1 MTVRQNR
8 RENSNMTGAPP
19 SLDVRRMGDLVSKVG
34 SAAFGPEYFRLFNE
48 MLSIEHCT
56 VFAFRD
62 GARPA
67 ALVTECTSADNGCA
81 RRLADEYVTGAFVHD
96 PNIRREVGQS
106 SPVIYTLKAR
116 DVRDPDY
123 RSRFYDE
130 PALSHELVLLAN
142 LEGTLFY
149 SSFYRSG
156 VDRAFR
162 RDDLDAVQSLSY
174 FAMRALKR
182 HVELEAVTPDRDTGP
197 APDWE
202 ARFDSRQN
210 AFHHLRA
217 ILLAEPKKLSPREA
231 DVCASIVLGYSTPAI
246 GLNLGISPHTVAT
259 HRKRAYSKLGISSQ
273 NELFW
278 KYFRKKSVHDDIAA
292 APQHHRFAPPR
303 RAG

>member
-1 MTVRQNR
+1 MTVRQIC
-8 RENSNMTGAPP
+8 RENSNMMGAPP

-34 SAAFGPEYFRLFNE
+34 SPTFGPEYFRLFDE

-56 VFAFRD
+56 VFAFRN
-62 GARPA
+62 GVRPA
-67 ALVTECTSADNGCA
+67 ALVTECTSADDGCA

-96 PNIRREVGQS
+96 PNLRREVGPS
-106 SPVIYTLKAR
+106 SPLIYTLRAR

-130 PALSHELVLLAN
+130 PALSHELVLLGN
-142 LEGTLFY
+142 LDGTLFY
-149 SSFYRSG
+149 SSFYRGSA
-156 VDRAFR
+156 DRAFG
-162 RDDLDAVQSLSY
+162 RDDLEAVQSLSY

-182 HVELEAVTPDRDTGP
+182 HVELQAATPVRDGP

-202 ARFDSRQN
+202 ARFDSRHD

-217 ILLAEPKKLSPREA
+217 LLLAEPKKLSPREA

-278 KYFRKKSVHDDIAA
+278 KYFRKKPDRDDMPV
-292 APQHHRFAPPR
+292 APGLRRPTPPQ

>member
-1 MTVRQNR
+1 M
-8 RENSNMTGAPP
+8 MGAPP
-19 SLDVRRMGDLVSKVG
+19 SLDVNRMGDLVSKVG
-34 SAAFGPEYFRLFNE
+34 SAAFGPEYFRLFDQ

-56 VFAFRD
+56 VFAFRN
-62 GARPA
+62 GAPPS
-67 ALVTECTSADNGCA
+67 ALVTECTSADDGCA
-81 RRLADEYVTGAFVHD
+81 RRLADEYVTGAFVND

-106 SPVIYTLKAR
+106 SPLIYTLRAR

-130 PALSHELVLLAN
+130 PALSHELVLLGN
-142 LEGTLFY
+142 LDGTLFY

-156 VDRAFR
+156 ADRDFGQG
-162 RDDLDAVQSLSY
+162 DLDAVQFLSY
-174 FAMRALKR
+174 FAMSALKR
-182 HVELEAVTPDRDTGP
+182 HVELRTAPPGRDAGQP
-197 APDWE
+197 PDWE
-202 ARFDSRQN
+202 ARFESRRD

-231 DVCASIVLGYSTPAI
+231 DVCVSIVLGYSTPAI

-278 KYFRKKSVHDDIAA
+278 KYFRKKPAGARDDMLGVPGLRHLTPSQRI
-292 APQHHRFAPPR
+292 
-303 RAG
+303 G